1 MFVTAKKKCQKS
13 KKQKQTNKKTFRDS
27 LIKIKNVN
35 GTRQSPQGTAKRPL
49 IIPFR
54 ST

>member
-1 MFVTAKKKCQKS
+1 MFVTAKKSAKS
-13 KKQKQTNKKTFRDS
+13 RKNKNKQTKKTFRDN

-54 ST
+54 PT

>member
-1 MFVTAKKKCQKS
+1 MFVTAKKGAKS
-13 KKQKQTNKKTFRDS
+13 RKNKQTKKNRDG
-27 LIKIKNVN
+27 LIKIKTLN

-54 ST
+54 PT

>member
-1 MFVTAKKKCQKS
+1 MPKVEKTETN
-13 KKQKQTNKKTFRDS
+13 KQKN
-27 LIKIKNVN
+27 IKIKNVN

-54 ST
+54 PT

>member
-1 MFVTAKKKCQKS
+1 MFVTAKKSAKS
-13 KKQKQTNKKTFRDS
+13 RKNKKQTNKKTFRDS

-54 ST
+54 PT

>member
-1 MFVTAKKKCQKS
+1 MFVTAKKSAKS
-13 KKQKQTNKKTFRDS
+13 RKNKNKQTKKHF
-27 LIKIKNVN
+27 IKIKNVN